1 MVTYLRS
8 GSKVSVTGE
17 ILYPWLLSNLLV
29 DTVHIDRDCYLE
41 CSLGVITFC

>member
-8 GSKVSVTGE
+8 GSEVNVTGE

-29 DTVHIDRDCYLE
+29 DTVQFDRDCYLE
-41 CSLGVITFC
+41 CSLGVIKFC